1 MYFKL
6 CGAVPYNYV
15 AFKSKNYFY
24 NIIASLF
31 LVQSNKHLE
40 LCYTFPTKYWF
51 ENVDIIQC
59 RHSIRYQPSPSS
71 ELYI

>member
-15 AFKSKNYFY
+15 ALKSKNY

-31 LVQSNKHLE
+31 LVQYNKHPE

-59 RHSIRYQPSPSS
+59 RHSIQY
-71 ELYI
+71 